1 GSKGLLRLNKDFSE
15 SISLIILTTR
25 TPIINKQ
32 CSTAVAKTVFQ
43 RFYRSELMRNN
54 IVLQKS
60 KGGGATPFF
69 ASGLTYKETDRFLRG
84 LPRQS
89 TVP

>member
-1 GSKGLLRLNKDFSE
+1 
-15 SISLIILTTR
+15 
-25 TPIINKQ
+25 
-32 CSTAVAKTVFQ
+32 
-43 RFYRSELMRNN
+43 MRNN